1 MSVPEIVEHPLD
13 IVVSRNEPVTLNCKV
28 NGDPEPNVEWYK
40 DGELV
45 TTARED
51 PRSHK
56 ILLPDNGLFFL
67 RALHSK
73 KEKDSGQYWCK
84 ASNIAGTVT
93 SRKGNLQVACKLI
106 PHRLKR
112 IMQIPVYFHLGD
124 FSQLTSPSLD
134 EIDINSPNEYKHFQ
148 LSEILLL
155 SPDPFI

>member
-1 MSVPEIVEHPLD
+1 VQKPIIFWKIMRRLRFTLILFLASDAVAVTGPEILEHPLD

-28 NGDPEPNVEWYK
+28 SGDPEPNVEWYK

-73 KEKDSGQYWCK
+73 KRKRFRSILVQSFKRRGNCYQQERKF
-84 ASNIAGTVT
+84 ASSIP
-93 SRKGNLQVACKLI
+93 RKRVPRSSIRC
-106 PHRLKR
+106 
-112 IMQIPVYFHLGD
+112 
-124 FSQLTSPSLD
+124 
-134 EIDINSPNEYKHFQ
+134 
-148 LSEILLL
+148 
-155 SPDPFI
+155 

>member
-1 MSVPEIVEHPLD
+1 MSVPEIIEHPQD

-67 RALHSK
+67 HS
-73 KEKDSGQYWCK
+73 YLFIVC
-84 ASNIAGTVT
+84 
-93 SRKGNLQVACKLI
+93 
-106 PHRLKR
+106 
-112 IMQIPVYFHLGD
+112 MQSFMIY
-124 FSQLTSPSLD
+124 
-134 EIDINSPNEYKHFQ
+134 
-148 LSEILLL
+148 
-155 SPDPFI
+155 

>member
-1 MSVPEIVEHPLD
+1 MSVPEIIEHPQD
-13 IVVSRNEPVTLNCKV
+13 FVVSRKKPVTLNCKV

-67 RALHSK
+67 RAQHGK

-84 ASNIAGTVT
+84 ASNKEGTVT
-93 SRKGNLQVACKLI
+93 SQKGNLQVACKLNLYRQKHLI
-106 PHRLKR
+106 K
-112 IMQIPVYFHLGD
+112 ISVYFHFVD
-124 FSQLTSPSLD
+124 FLQIMFPSFD
-134 EIDINSPNEYKHFQ
+134 EN
-148 LSEILLL
+148 
-155 SPDPFI
+155 

>member
-1 MSVPEIVEHPLD
+1 MTVPEIIEHPLD
-13 IVVSRNEPVTLNCKV
+13 IVVARNEPVTLNCKV

-84 ASNIAGTVT
+84 ASNIGGTVF
-93 SRKGNLQVACKLI
+93 SKRGHLQVACKLI
-106 PHRLKR
+106 LHRLK
-112 IMQIPVYFHLGD
+112 QIIQILVYFHFSD
-124 FSQLTSPSLD
+124 FSQLTSPSLAD
-134 EIDINSPNEYKHFQ
+134 VRLKTVINLNKYAYYS
-148 LSEILLL
+148 
-155 SPDPFI
+155 

>member
-1 MSVPEIVEHPLD
+1 MSAREIIEHPQD

-56 ILLPDNGLFFL
+56 ILLPDNGLFLL
-67 RALHSK
+67 RAQHGK
-73 KEKDSGQYWCK
+73 KEKDSGKYWCK
-84 ASNIAGTVT
+84 ASNIGGTVR

-106 PHRLKR
+106 PQRLKQ
-112 IMQIPVYFHLGD
+112 IMLILVYFHFSD
-124 FSQLTSPSLD
+124 FSQLTSPTLD
-134 EIDINSPNEYKHFQ
+134 EVTCKQ
-148 LSEILLL
+148 L
-155 SPDPFI
+155 